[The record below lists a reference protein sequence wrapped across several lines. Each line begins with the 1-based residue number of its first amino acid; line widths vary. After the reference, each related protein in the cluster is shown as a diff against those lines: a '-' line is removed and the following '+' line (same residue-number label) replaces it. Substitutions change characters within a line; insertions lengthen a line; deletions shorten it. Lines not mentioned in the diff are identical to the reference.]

1 MTLKSKL
8 IALIAAGLIA
18 IGLLAGMTFYSIT
31 VLKGSVDEIGTVRL
45 PSVQGLTEIESNAL
59 SVRLTNLTAA
69 VYENDHK
76 AQDKFAA
83 LLPAKDKAWKD
94 VEKGWKLY
102 EPLPQTKE
110 EEKLWKEFEPLFNQ
124 WKGLDAKLTEQIS
137 QLSRNTDPK
146 KQEAIFVE
154 FYKTRDQAAPIFAK
168 ASELLDKIIALN
180 VNLADDSVKEGDKNA
195 ARVTTLTIVVVLLT
209 SIAVL
214 LLGLFIFRSTFKQ
227 LGGEPALA
235 SDIANKIAQG
245 DISST
250 IVVAADDSTSLLAS
264 MKRMSGAIQA
274 MTADAN
280 LLSKAAVEGKL
291 STRADATK
299 HQGDFQVIVKG
310 VNDTLDAVIGPL
322 NVTAKYV
329 DDISKGVIPPIITDN
344 YNGDFNIIKTNLN
357 NMVKMMSDLLA
368 QTDIIIQGA
377 ANGEL
382 DKRANAEMF
391 VGGWNQLVVGVNQA
405 ITNIVNPMNVTADYV
420 DKVARGI
427 IPPVITTEYKGQ
439 YNIIKN
445 NLNNLVKMMSDLLAQ
460 TDIIIQGAAN
470 GELDKRANA
479 EMFVGGWNQLVTGVN
494 QAITNIVNPMNVTAD
509 YVDKVAKGIIPPTI
523 TTEYKGQYN
532 IIKNN
537 LNNLV
542 KMMSDLLAQTDI
554 IIQGAANGELDKR
567 ANAEMFVGGWNQL
580 VTGVNQAITNIV
592 NPMNVT
598 ADYVDK
604 VARGIIPPTITTEYK
619 GQYNLIKINLN
630 NLVKMM
636 SDLLAQTDIIIQGA
650 ANGELDKRANAEMFV
665 GGWKQL
671 VAGVNQTLESV
682 VGPINDV
689 QRVLGAMEQGDMTQT
704 ISASYKGDFD
714 ALKQAINNTIGRLAD
729 TIAQINTAAD
739 ALTNAAG
746 QVSATAQ
753 SLSQSSSEQAA
764 SVEETTASIEQM
776 TASITQN
783 TENAKV
789 TDNMATKS
797 STEATQGGTAVK
809 DTVEAMKSIAGK
821 IGIID
826 DIAYQTNLLALN
838 AAIEAARAG
847 EHGKGFAVVAAEVR
861 KLAERSQVAA
871 QEIGQLAGSSVKM
884 AEQAGK
890 LLDEMVPSIKKTSD
904 LVQEI
909 AAASQE
915 QSAGVG
921 QINGAM
927 GQLNKATQQNAS
939 ASEELAATAEE
950 MGGQAAQLQEL
961 MAFFKIEAQE
971 AGGGAA
977 KRARPVAA
985 AAAPKAARTARAHKG
1000 NGGLG
1005 GNGATPVS
1013 LAAAEADFERF

>member
-1 MTLKSKL
+1 MTMKSKL

-18 IGLLAGMTFYSIT
+18 IGLLAGMTYYSIT

-180 VNLADDSVKEGDKNA
+180 VNLADDSFKEGDNNA

-357 NMVKMMSDLLA
+357 N
-368 QTDIIIQGA
+368 
-377 ANGEL
+377 
-382 DKRANAEMF
+382 
-391 VGGWNQLVVGVNQA
+391 
-405 ITNIVNPMNVTADYV
+405 
-420 DKVARGI
+420 
-427 IPPVITTEYKGQ
+427 
-439 YNIIKN
+439 
-445 NLNNLVKMMSDLLAQ
+445 
-460 TDIIIQGAAN
+460 
-470 GELDKRANA
+470 
-479 EMFVGGWNQLVTGVN
+479 
-494 QAITNIVNPMNVTAD
+494 
-509 YVDKVAKGIIPPTI
+509 
-523 TTEYKGQYN
+523 
-532 IIKNN
+532 
-537 LNNLV
+537 
-542 KMMSDLLAQTDI
+542 
-554 IIQGAANGELDKR
+554 
-567 ANAEMFVGGWNQL
+567 
-580 VTGVNQAITNIV
+580 
-592 NPMNVT
+592 
-598 ADYVDK
+598 
-604 VARGIIPPTITTEYK
+604 
-619 GQYNLIKINLN
+619 
-630 NLVKMM
+630 
-636 SDLLAQTDIIIQGA
+636 
-650 ANGELDKRANAEMFV
+650 
-665 GGWKQL
+665 
-671 VAGVNQTLESV
+671 
-682 VGPINDV
+682 
-689 QRVLGAMEQGDMTQT
+689 
-704 ISASYKGDFD
+704 
-714 ALKQAINNTIGRLAD
+714 
-729 TIAQINTAAD
+729 
-739 ALTNAAG
+739 
-746 QVSATAQ
+746 
-753 SLSQSSSEQAA
+753 
-764 SVEETTASIEQM
+764 
-776 TASITQN
+776 
-783 TENAKV
+783 
-789 TDNMATKS
+789 
-797 STEATQGGTAVK
+797 
-809 DTVEAMKSIAGK
+809 
-821 IGIID
+821 
-826 DIAYQTNLLALN
+826 
-838 AAIEAARAG
+838 
-847 EHGKGFAVVAAEVR
+847 
-861 KLAERSQVAA
+861 
-871 QEIGQLAGSSVKM
+871 LAG
-884 AEQAGK
+884 
-890 LLDEMVPSIKKTSD
+890 VPSILYGMLGLMIFVRGLEALTSGAAFGITGGNGRTLLSASLTMAL
-904 LVQEI
+904 LVLPILIINAQEAIRAVPNSLRQAAYGVGATKWETIRDHVLPSSMPGILTGTILALSRAMGETAPLIVVGASTFIVTDPNGPFSKFTALPILIYNWTAQPGEQYRNI
-909 AAASQE
+909 AAAAIIVLLVLLIS
-915 QSAGVG
+915 
-921 QINGAM
+921 
-927 GQLNKATQQNAS
+927 LNA
-939 ASEELAATAEE
+939 
-950 MGGQAAQLQEL
+950 
-961 MAFFKIEAQE
+961 
-971 AGGGAA
+971 
-977 KRARPVAA
+977 VAIVL
-985 AAAPKAARTARAHKG
+985 RNRYSG
-1000 NGGLG
+1000 
-1005 GNGATPVS
+1005 
-1013 LAAAEADFERF
+1013 RR